1 VKTFYNAMVAIGL
14 AGTVCIGLL
23 VHTSTLSD
31 WFKWPV
37 FSIALLGIEF
47 GCFAWNEKQ
56 NEKQFKKR
64 VVQIEAEVDKM
75 IAEKRTPIHGPN

>member
-1 VKTFYNAMVAIGL
+1 MKTFYNAMVALGLIGAL
-14 AGTVCIGLL
+14 GMGIL

-37 FSIALLGIEF
+37 FSIALLAIEF

-56 NEKQFKKR
+56 NEKHLKKR
-64 VVQIEAEVDKM
+64 VAQIESELDKM
-75 IAEKRTPIHGPN
+75 IAEKRTPLHGRN